1 MHKARNRTMATVVT
15 MLVIAI
21 AILSFYF
28 YWMFRIKPLE
38 DNAEEEMSEVQKLI
52 NKDLDIFYPE
62 TPREIT
68 KLFGSMMKNLYDN
81 ISDEEVEALA
91 LKVRELYDEDFL
103 AVNPQETYLRNLY
116 SDIASW
122 KKVNRRI
129 SAYHLVNEKEEQ
141 QEQLEGVE
149 YAITYLSFT
158 IQENGKFTETWKIML
173 RQNKDKK
180 WKILGWQ
187 VVPVELPTE

>member
-1 MHKARNRTMATVVT
+1 MHKARNRTVATVVT
-15 MLVIAI
+15 MFVIAI

-28 YWMFRIKPLE
+28 YWMFRIKPL
-38 DNAEEEMSEVQKLI
+38 DDKAEEEMTEVQKLI

-103 AVNPQETYLRNLY
+103 AVNPKETYLRHLY

-122 KKVNRRI
+122 KKENRRI

-158 IQENGKFTETWKIML
+158 IQESGKFTETWKLML

-187 VVPVELPTE
+187 VVPMELPTE

>member
-1 MHKARNRTMATVVT
+1 MHKARNRTVATVVT

-38 DNAEEEMSEVQKLI
+38 DKAEEEMTEVQKLI

>member
-1 MHKARNRTMATVVT
+1 MHKARNRTVATVVT

-38 DNAEEEMSEVQKLI
+38 DKAEEELSEVQKLI

-81 ISDEEVEALA
+81 ISDDEVEALA

-122 KKVNRRI
+122 KKANRRI